1 MRNEYK
7 RSFRNYLVDTDL
19 QLHLIRQSL
28 IYVLAIL
35 FVMVSILL
43 YPLIRDMM
51 FSNDLD
57 REYRAAQT
65 FLILVQWLIPAIVIM
80 IVLFMGRLI
89 VMTHRICGPLLNFT
103 RTFNKLAEGDLT
115 RKVYLRKHDY
125 LKVECDKINE
135 MIDGIVGI
143 ISHLMVNNEKL
154 KVTLQDIK
162 GRVNDLDTKEKIEYS
177 LEIINQD
184 ADYVSDALGHFKVK
198 NNMLQ
203 ETRNF

>member
-1 MRNEYK
+1 MGNEYK
-7 RSFRNYLVDTDL
+7 RSFRNYLIDTDL
-19 QLHLIRQSL
+19 QLHLVRQSL

-43 YPLIRDMM
+43 YPLVRDMM

-65 FLILVQWLIPAIVIM
+65 FLMLIQWLIPAILIM
-80 IVLFMGRLI
+80 LVLLMARLI
-89 VMTHRICGPLLNFT
+89 VMTHRMCGPLLNFT

-125 LKVECDKINE
+125 FKAECDRINK
-135 MIDGIVGI
+135 MIDGITSI
-143 ISHLMVNNEKL
+143 IGPLLTDHEKL
-154 KVTLQDIK
+154 TVTLQDLK

-177 LEIINQD
+177 LTIINQE
-184 ADYVSDALGHFKVK
+184 AKYVSEALAHFKVQ
-198 NNMLQ
+198 NNMSQ
-203 ETRNF
+203 ENRSI

>member
-1 MRNEYK
+1 MGNEYK
-7 RSFRNYLVDTDL
+7 RSFRNYLIDTDL

-43 YPLIRDMM
+43 YPLVRDMM

-65 FLILVQWLIPAIVIM
+65 FLMLVQWLIPAILIM
-80 IVLFMGRLI
+80 LVLLMARLI
-89 VMTHRICGPLLNFT
+89 VMTHRMCGPLLNFT

-125 LKVECDKINE
+125 FKAECDRINR
-135 MIDGIVGI
+135 MIDGIAGI
-143 ISHLMVNNEKL
+143 IGHLMTDHEKL
-154 KVTLQDIK
+154 TVALLDLK
-162 GRVNDLDTKEKIEYS
+162 GRVSDLDTKEKIEYS
-177 LEIINQD
+177 LKIINQEVE
-184 ADYVSDALGHFKVK
+184 YVSDALAHFKIQ
-198 NNMLQ
+198 NNMPT
-203 ETRNF
+203 EDRSI